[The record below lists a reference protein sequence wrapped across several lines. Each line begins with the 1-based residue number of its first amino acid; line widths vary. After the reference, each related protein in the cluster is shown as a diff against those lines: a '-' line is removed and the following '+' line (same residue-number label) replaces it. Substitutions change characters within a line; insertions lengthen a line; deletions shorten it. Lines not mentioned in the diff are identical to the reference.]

1 MSGQAVNCPF
11 WLPDS
16 FLPTKE
22 VHMKFFFGIAFLV
35 LVGVV
40 IFAVQNSTAPA
51 IDIKFLVW
59 HIQTSLVYTIL
70 GTLVSG
76 MIIVFFLWIPSAFRS
91 SSQKRGLRKEIEIV
105 EKTRKHDLEESRQ
118 RSNEKEA

>member
-1 MSGQAVNCPF
+1 
-11 WLPDS
+11 
-16 FLPTKE
+16 
-22 VHMKFFFGIAFLV
+22 MKFFFVLAFLV

-40 IFAVQNSTAPA
+40 IFTVQNSTAPA

-76 MIIVFFLWIPSAFRS
+76 MIIVFFLWIPSAFRT
-91 SSQKRGLRKEIEIV
+91 SSQKRGLSKEIEIL
-105 EKTRKHDLEESRQ
+105 ERARRHDLEECGQ
-118 RSNEKEA
+118 KSNEKEA

>member
-1 MSGQAVNCPF
+1 
-11 WLPDS
+11 
-16 FLPTKE
+16 
-22 VHMKFFFGIAFLV
+22 MKLFFGLAFLV

-59 HIQTSLVYTIL
+59 HIQTSLIYTIL

-76 MIIVFFLWIPSAFRS
+76 MVIVFFLWIPSAFRT

-105 EKTRKHDLEESRQ
+105 EKTRRHDLEECEQ
-118 RSNEKEA
+118 RNSKKQA

>member
-1 MSGQAVNCPF
+1 
-11 WLPDS
+11 
-16 FLPTKE
+16 
-22 VHMKFFFGIAFLV
+22 MKFFFGLAFLV
-35 LVGVV
+35 LLGAA

-76 MIIVFFLWIPSAFRS
+76 MIVVFLLWIPSAFRS
-91 SSQKRGLRKEIEIV
+91 SSQKRGLRKEVEIV
-105 EKTRKHDLEESRQ
+105 GKTRKRDLEECEQ
-118 RSNEKEA
+118 RSKDKEA